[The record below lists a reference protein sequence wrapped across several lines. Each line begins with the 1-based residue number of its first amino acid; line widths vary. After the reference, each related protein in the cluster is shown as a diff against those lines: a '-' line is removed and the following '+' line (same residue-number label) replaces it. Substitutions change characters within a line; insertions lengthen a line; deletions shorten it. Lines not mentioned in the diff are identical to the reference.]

1 MKDPAYWKAL
11 MLEASRIDYGEPLP
25 QITEE
30 FLTVWASHYARIA
43 SMTSPRPSLLE
54 IGAGYGVLAAGLAQ
68 MAGGSVWATEHPSR
82 RYLSSSSFREFL
94 SAHGARLV
102 ANDLKEGL
110 PFGAGKVRQVFCCDV
125 IEHLTADQMVGLL
138 EEIFR
143 VLLPGG
149 ELILSTPNLNRFSNF
164 VRFLSNHTVNP
175 PISVSKV
182 GDTYGHIRE
191 LAPKELGN
199 LLWSRGFSTEA
210 LVYGLIPYFTFEAVE
225 GGKPISSRGG
235 RLINKLTRLLSRFRS
250 SFGDEIYLRARRMS

>member
-68 MAGGSVWATEHPSR
+68 VAGGSVWATEHPSR
-82 RYLSSSSFREFL
+82 RYLSSPSFREFL

-125 IEHLTADQMVGLL
+125 TEHLTADQMVGQP
-138 EEIFR
+138 FM
-143 VLLPGG
+143 
-149 ELILSTPNLNRFSNF
+149 
-164 VRFLSNHTVNP
+164 
-175 PISVSKV
+175 
-182 GDTYGHIRE
+182 
-191 LAPKELGN
+191 
-199 LLWSRGFSTEA
+199 
-210 LVYGLIPYFTFEAVE
+210 VE
-225 GGKPISSRGG
+225 GLFYRDIGLWPYPLFYFRDRGG
-235 RLINKLTRLLSRFRS
+235 RQTHFLK
-250 SFGDEIYLRARRMS
+250 GGKAH

>member
-1 MKDPAYWKAL
+1 
-11 MLEASRIDYGEPLP
+11 
-25 QITEE
+25 
-30 FLTVWASHYARIA
+30 
-43 SMTSPRPSLLE
+43 
-54 IGAGYGVLAAGLAQ
+54 
-68 MAGGSVWATEHPSR
+68 
-82 RYLSSSSFREFL
+82 
-94 SAHGARLV
+94 
-102 ANDLKEGL
+102 
-110 PFGAGKVRQVFCCDV
+110 VRQVFCCDV

-175 PISVSKV
+175 PITVSKV

-225 GGKPISSRGG
+225 GGKPISSRAG

-250 SFGDEIYLRARRMS
+250 SFGDEIYLRARRLF